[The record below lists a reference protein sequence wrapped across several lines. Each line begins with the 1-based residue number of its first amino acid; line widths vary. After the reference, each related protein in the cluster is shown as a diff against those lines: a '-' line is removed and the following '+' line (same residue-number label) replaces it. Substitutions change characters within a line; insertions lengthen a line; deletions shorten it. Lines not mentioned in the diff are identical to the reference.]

1 MYGMTAAHTILPI
14 PSYARVT
21 NPANGKSVIV
31 RINDRGPF
39 VDTRLIDLSYT
50 AAHKLGVI
58 NGGSAMVVVESII
71 PGEDAAP
78 VAVASAPVETPAAP
92 PPENIAEARAQQPAP
107 AMAPVSDPAPPAA
120 TPVAPPTVPTTRD
133 ASGIYLQLGAFG
145 SRENAE
151 NYLAR
156 LKTQIGWP
164 TQALHVFPK
173 DGLFR
178 VHAGPYA
185 SQAEARQAA
194 DRISQALGIKPM
206 VLTR

>member
-1 MYGMTAAHTILPI
+1 
-14 PSYARVT
+14 
-21 NPANGKSVIV
+21 
-31 RINDRGPF
+31 
-39 VDTRLIDLSYT
+39 
-50 AAHKLGVI
+50 
-58 NGGSAMVVVESII
+58 MVEVESII

-78 VAVASAPVETPAAP
+78 VAVASAPVETPAAAP

-194 DRISQALGIKPM
+194 DRISQALGLKPM
-206 VLTR
+206 ILTR